1 MSANHTHAA
10 SPAPHG
16 ANHLPT
22 LDGWRAIA
30 IALVLFSHGID
41 GLTALV
47 NSLTGGATSAAL
59 VQARPTLKLL
69 GLLGV
74 QIFFGLSGFL
84 ITHRLLAEETRNGR
98 ISLPGFY
105 LRRSFRIMPA
115 ALAFL
120 LVIGLLAAAGVLPV
134 TWERW
139 LATLFFMANYSH
151 AEPSWYLAHFWS
163 LAVEE
168 HFYFVWPAVFIALP
182 ALRKRCL
189 LVLAAALAV
198 ALWRALALKF
208 QLTDDSPAQFWG
220 RTDIQAD
227 ALLWGV
233 LLALAW
239 DAPKAR
245 RRLRAA
251 LAHGAAVPLLLLVL
265 AGLQCLPTTDWKLAL
280 ALLTLKAVL
289 IPLALL
295 ATQLQAQSLVGRLLD
310 SPAFVLVGRLS
321 YSLYLWQQLFLVWD
335 GQKVPALSAV
345 QQGPWNWLALLACAA
360 LSYRFI
366 EQPMI
371 ALGQR
376 LHQRRR
382 AHLACAPSA

>member
-1 MSANHTHAA
+1 MSALHAVH
-10 SPAPHG
+10 APLQP

-30 IALVLFSHGID
+30 IALVLFSHGLD
-41 GLTALV
+41 GLTALA
-47 NSLTGGATSAAL
+47 NSLTAGATSAGLAE
-59 VQARPTLKLL
+59 ARPALKLL

-84 ITHRLLAEETRNGR
+84 ITNRLLAEEARHGR
-98 ISLPGFY
+98 ISLPAFY
-105 LRRSFRIMPA
+105 LRRSFRILPA
-115 ALAFL
+115 ALVFL
-120 LVIGLLAAAGVLPV
+120 LVIGGLAAIGLLPV
-134 TWERW
+134 SLDRW
-139 LATLFFMANYSH
+139 LATVFFMANYSH

-168 HFYFVWPAVFIALP
+168 HFYFVWPALFLVLP
-182 ALRKRCL
+182 ALRKRCA
-189 LVLAAALAV
+189 LVLTAALAV
-198 ALWRALALKF
+198 ALWRALALKY

-239 DAPKAR
+239 DAPAAR
-245 RRLRAA
+245 QVLSRLLSQRAA
-251 LAHGAAVPLLLLVL
+251 LPLLLLTL
-265 AGLQCLPTTDWKLAL
+265 LGLQCLQTLDWKLAL
-280 ALLTLKAVL
+280 PLITLKAVL

-295 ATQLQAQSLVGRLLD
+295 ATQVQPEGWAGRLLE
-310 SPAFVLVGRLS
+310 SRAFVWVGRLS

-335 GQKVPALSAV
+335 GKQAPALAPL
-345 QQGPWNWLALLACAA
+345 QHLPWNWLALLACAV

-376 LHQRRR
+376 WQKWRPQH
-382 AHLACAPSA
+382 AMA

>member
-1 MSANHTHAA
+1 M
-10 SPAPHG
+10 
-16 ANHLPT
+16 
-22 LDGWRAIA
+22 
-30 IALVLFSHGID
+30 
-41 GLTALV
+41 
-47 NSLTGGATSAAL
+47 
-59 VQARPTLKLL
+59 

-84 ITHRLLAEETRNGR
+84 ITNRLLAEEARLGR
-98 ISLPGFY
+98 ISLAAFY
-105 LRRSFRIMPA
+105 MRRSFRILPA

-120 LVIGLLAAAGVLPV
+120 LVVGALAAAGLLPV
-134 TWERW
+134 SLDRW
-139 LATLFFMANYSH
+139 LATVFFMANYSH
-151 AEPSWYLAHFWS
+151 AEPSWYLGHFWS

-168 HFYFVWPAVFIALP
+168 HFYFVWPAAFLALP
-182 ALRKRCL
+182 ALRKRCA

-198 ALWRALALKF
+198 ALWRALALRY
-208 QLTDDSPAQFWG
+208 QLTDDAPAQFWG

-239 DAPKAR
+239 DAPGPRATL
-245 RRLRAA
+245 RRLLTQSAA
-251 LAHGAAVPLLLLVL
+251 LPVLLLMLV
-265 AGLQCLPTTDWKLAL
+265 GLQCLPTLDWKLAL
-280 ALLTLKAVL
+280 PLMTLKAVL
-289 IPLALL
+289 IPLGLL
-295 ATQLQAQSLVGRLLD
+295 ATQLQAQGRVGRMLE
-310 SPAFVLVGRLS
+310 SRAFVWVGRLS

-335 GQKVPALSAV
+335 GQQAPALAPL
-345 QQGPWNWLALLACAA
+345 QHMPWNWLALLACAA

-382 AHLACAPSA
+382 VPSACPPCDQRNAPDRRCT

>member
-1 MSANHTHAA
+1 MTTH
-10 SPAPHG
+10 PTPTIAPFAQPG

-30 IALVLFSHGID
+30 IGLVLFSHGLD
-41 GLTALV
+41 GFTTGLTHTWPA
-47 NSLTGGATSAAL
+47 
-59 VQARPTLKLL
+59 LKLL

-84 ITHRLLAEETRNGR
+84 ITNRLLAEEARHGR

-105 LRRSFRIMPA
+105 WRRSFRILPA
-115 ALAFL
+115 ALVFL
-120 LVIGLLAAAGVLPV
+120 SVVGVLATLGMVPV
-134 TWERW
+134 SAERW
-139 LATLFFMANYSH
+139 LATLLFTANYSH

-168 HFYFVWPAVFIALP
+168 HFYLVWPAVFLALP
-182 ALRKRCL
+182 ALRRRCL

-198 ALWRALALKF
+198 TLWRVLAFKF
-208 QLTDDSPAQFWG
+208 QLTSDSPAQFWG

-239 DAPKAR
+239 DAPGMR
-245 RRLRAA
+245 HFLRG
-251 LAHGAAVPLLLLVL
+251 LLTHSAAVPLLLLTL
-265 AGLQCLPTTDWKLAL
+265 AGLQCLPTLDWKLAL
-280 ALLTLKAVL
+280 PLITLKAVL

-295 ATQLQAQSLVGRLLD
+295 ATQLQSQGRVGRLLE
-310 SPAFVLVGRLS
+310 SRAFVVVGRLS

-335 GQKVPALSAV
+335 GKHVPALAGL
-345 QQGPWNWLALLACAA
+345 QHMPWNWLALLACAA

-371 ALGQR
+371 ALGHRWQ
-376 LHQRRR
+376 QRRR
-382 AHLACAPSA
+382 KVTRATSARDIALGS